1 MKTMSLKE
9 IAENYYSRLSG
20 LLGQIQATQKDGVGM
35 DFFATAEIVGQLVM
49 TQTENG
55 KKIIFIGNGASASI
69 SSHMATDYWKNGG
82 MRAMAFN
89 DASLLT
95 CLSND
100 CGYENV
106 FGKSVEMFA
115 DEGDILVAI
124 SSSGKSEN
132 ILNGVRAARKMGAH
146 VVTLSGFKS
155 DNPLRSMG
163 DFNFFVPDEEYGPVE
178 IIHLSITHCILDAI
192 IYLKSQ
198 TTAK

>member
-1 MKTMSLKE
+1 
-9 IAENYYSRLSG
+9 
-20 LLGQIQATQKDGVGM
+20 
-35 DFFATAEIVGQLVM
+35 
-49 TQTENG
+49 
-55 KKIIFIGNGASASI
+55 
-69 SSHMATDYWKNGG
+69 MATDYWKNGS
-82 MRAMAFN
+82 MRAIAFN

-106 FGKSVEMFA
+106 FGKPVEMFA

-132 ILNGVRAARKMGAH
+132 ILNGVRAARKMGAY

-163 DFNFFVPDEEYGPVE
+163 DYNFFVPGGEYGPVE
-178 IIHLSITHCILDAI
+178 IIHLSITHCILDSVLD
-192 IYLKSQ
+192 LKAQ
-198 TTAK
+198 TMAE